1 MKNQIEQLDQSEALE
16 KGFELAYFI
25 AQDRTN
31 AIEVLTGAMDK
42 LSTQCRRQKRRFY
55 WRYNH
60 ACQPIRR
67 ITHQELDAFQWL
79 IMLESEP
86 CERAQE
92 QRGSHS
98 LRDMVVRYIK
108 HLVQITMPM
117 SSFYVCVGMNRL
129 LYSYSTSETQSAF
142 ELITERFP
150 GADQYRRAK
159 KMLTSQLRERFG
171 ERVETIRTRHGEIRF
186 KTLEDQSRWHGLVH
200 ECLAMFSP
208 WSTEGLCEHFRTK
221 VEDMPQSCLPA
232 VGGATAGPD
241 AQETIYCH
249 MFIEPVCR
257 ENLSAVLSFSSP
269 EARLALP
276 RFAMKDETRGDDS
289 IETQGPRASKLS
301 EDEKAVIAGRLNA
314 TKARRQRIRPGSV
327 NVVVDGLE
335 RSQFDLAGSG
345 QMQIELAEGA
355 KLIEIRGVDEEG
367 DLLLGTHLISYA
379 DEAFESSKVVRSF
392 NNGQLGLMVSPIPNS
407 VDGARAILTLSFKRR
422 FQMSWWGAFARA
434 WRLVRLTRPPE
445 ETRCRCHC
453 KVDAAFSFNC

>member
-1 MKNQIEQLDQSEALE
+1 MKNQIELDQSESLE

-25 AQDRTN
+25 ARDR
-31 AIEVLTGAMDK
+31 ASALEVLTGALDK
-42 LSTQCRRQKRRFY
+42 LSTQCRREKRRFY

-92 QRGSHS
+92 QQGSHS

-171 ERVETIRTRHGEIRF
+171 ERVETIKTRHGEIRF
-186 KTLEDQSRWHGLVH
+186 RTLEDQRHWHGLVQ

-208 WSTEGLCEHFRTK
+208 WSTEGLCEHFR
-221 VEDMPQSCLPA
+221 PQVDDVPRSCLPA
-232 VGGATAGPD
+232 TNGATAGPD
-241 AQETIYCH
+241 AQETIFCH

-276 RFAMKDETRGDDS
+276 RFAMKEETRGSDNNE
-289 IETQGPRASKLS
+289 IQGPRVPKLS
-301 EDEKAVIAGRLNA
+301 EEEKAVIAGRLNA
-314 TKARRQRIRPGSV
+314 SRVRRRKICPSAVSV
-327 NVVVDGLE
+327 IIDGQELSRFE
-335 RSQFDLAGSG
+335 LTDSG
-345 QMQIELAEGA
+345 QLQIELNEGA
-355 KLIEIRGVDEEG
+355 KLIELRGVDEVG

-379 DEAFESSKVVRSF
+379 KEAFESSKVVQSF
-392 NNGQLGLMVSPIPNS
+392 NNGRLGLMVSPIPGS
-407 VDGARAILTLSFKRR
+407 GDGARAVLTLSFRRR
-422 FQMSWWGAFARA
+422 FQMWGPFARV
-434 WRLVRLTRPPE
+434 WRLIRVTRPPE
-445 ETRCRCHC
+445 EIRCRRHC
-453 KVDAAFSFNC
+453 EVGTA